1 MSAGGEQ
8 ATWARDGHSR
18 NGLLLV
24 LRSPAQPAAR
34 GTSTRHACAVDR
46 DLRDL
51 PPDPDELDRRGSGR
65 GRCGGNIRRGPGA
78 GPGPGCGTGGE
89 THACTRQARNH
100 DRSQGRRSIGQGPI
114 HSQERGQ
121 DRVQSQGACQKQVS
135 GHAEHRQE
143 KVSPAAVRVDRLEKT
158 LGPNKV
164 LRGISFEAQPGEIF
178 GLLGPN
184 GAGKTTTL
192 RIICTLLAPDA
203 GSVEVLGFDTRTAP
217 QEVRRRVGVVT
228 AEIGVYPRL
237 SARENIQYFAE
248 LSGVM
253 DGKVRQRVEAVID
266 RLDMGSFAN
275 QRAESLSSG
284 QKQKVAI
291 ARAIVH
297 DPPVLMFDEPTSN
310 LDVLAS
316 REIREFMV
324 ESKERG
330 KCVIFSTHVLHDA
343 ERLCDRVTIIHQGR
357 VVADG
362 ATADVRRGY
371 QDLEESFLTL
381 VESAT

>member
-1 MSAGGEQ
+1 MA
-8 ATWARDGHSR
+8 
-18 NGLLLV
+18 
-24 LRSPAQPAAR
+24 
-34 GTSTRHACAVDR
+34 
-46 DLRDL
+46 
-51 PPDPDELDRRGSGR
+51 
-65 GRCGGNIRRGPGA
+65 
-78 GPGPGCGTGGE
+78 
-89 THACTRQARNH
+89 
-100 DRSQGRRSIGQGPI
+100 
-114 HSQERGQ
+114 
-121 DRVQSQGACQKQVS
+121 
-135 GHAEHRQE
+135 
-143 KVSPAAVRVDRLEKT
+143 AAVKVDRLEKT
-158 LGPNKV
+158 LGSNKV
-164 LRGISFEAQPGEIF
+164 LRGISFEAHSGEIF

-203 GSVEVLGFDTRTAP
+203 GSVDVLGFDTRNAP

-237 SARENIQYFAE
+237 SARENISYFAE
-248 LSGVM
+248 LSGLL
-253 DGKVRQRVEAVID
+253 DGDLDRRVDAVIA
-266 RLDMGSFAN
+266 RLDMAAFAG

-316 REIREFMV
+316 REIRQFMV
-324 ESKERG
+324 ESKQRG

-371 QDLEESFLTL
+371 QDLEDSFLTL

>member
-1 MSAGGEQ
+1 MES
-8 ATWARDGHSR
+8 
-18 NGLLLV
+18 
-24 LRSPAQPAAR
+24 
-34 GTSTRHACAVDR
+34 
-46 DLRDL
+46 
-51 PPDPDELDRRGSGR
+51 
-65 GRCGGNIRRGPGA
+65 
-78 GPGPGCGTGGE
+78 
-89 THACTRQARNH
+89 
-100 DRSQGRRSIGQGPI
+100 
-114 HSQERGQ
+114 
-121 DRVQSQGACQKQVS
+121 
-135 GHAEHRQE
+135 
-143 KVSPAAVRVDRLEKT
+143 AVRVDRLEKS

-164 LRGISFEAQPGEIF
+164 LRGISFEARRGEIF

-217 QEVRRRVGVVT
+217 ADVRRRVGVVT
-228 AEIGVYPRL
+228 AEIGIYPRL
-237 SARENIQYFAE
+237 SARENIAYFAE
-248 LSGVM
+248 LSGVL
-253 DGKVRQRVEAVID
+253 DGELDRKVDGVLE
-266 RLDMGSFAN
+266 RLDMGSFAK

-324 ESKERG
+324 ESKSRG

-343 ERLCDRVTIIHQGR
+343 ERLCDRVTIIHEGR
-357 VVADG
+357 VVG
-362 ATADVRRGY
+362 SGPTGEVRGKFE
-371 QDLEESFLTL
+371 DLEDAFLSL
-381 VESAT
+381 VEAS

>member
-1 MSAGGEQ
+1 VTQ
-8 ATWARDGHSR
+8 
-18 NGLLLV
+18 V
-24 LRSPAQPAAR
+24 
-34 GTSTRHACAVDR
+34 AV
-46 DLRDL
+46 
-51 PPDPDELDRRGSGR
+51 
-65 GRCGGNIRRGPGA
+65 
-78 GPGPGCGTGGE
+78 
-89 THACTRQARNH
+89 
-100 DRSQGRRSIGQGPI
+100 
-114 HSQERGQ
+114 
-121 DRVQSQGACQKQVS
+121 K
-135 GHAEHRQE
+135 
-143 KVSPAAVRVDRLEKT
+143 VDRLEKQ

-164 LRGISFEAQPGEIF
+164 LRGISLQAHAGEIF

-192 RIICTLLAPDA
+192 RIISTLLAPDA
-203 GSVEVLGFDTRTAP
+203 GSVEVLGFDTRVAP

-237 SARENIQYFAE
+237 SAQENITYFGA
-248 LSGVM
+248 LSGLD
-253 DGKVRQRVEAVID
+253 DGKLQARVDAVIE
-266 RLDMGSFAN
+266 RLDMGDFAR

-324 ESKERG
+324 ESKARG

-357 VVADG
+357 LVASGSTAEVRG
-362 ATADVRRGY
+362 AY
-371 QDLEESFLTL
+371 QDLEDSFLAL
-381 VESAT
+381 VEAPAR